1 VKAVYCDNG
10 REFDNSATRTFLLS
24 HGALLRMSC
33 PYTSQQNG
41 KAERTFRTINNIVRS
56 LLFQASIPPV
66 YWADSLHTATY
77 LLNRHPTKTLS
88 GLTPFFALTG
98 TNPTYSHLRVFGCAC
113 YPNLSSTA
121 PHKLS
126 PRSSLCVF
134 LGYSSDHKGY
144 RCLDL
149 HSNRIIISRHV
160 TFDESLF
167 PFSEMST
174 SPSDPATLDFLND
187 DDPSTMPIRP
197 SVVVAGTSPPAV
209 EHASSPGG
217 PASLGSATSAAS
229 PAPPHLLAL
238 HRPPPLPL
246 VTQRPRLLPAEAAAP
261 APPRCH
267 RPLCCPC

>member
-1 VKAVYCDNG
+1 VRTQFGTTVKAVQCDNG
-10 REFDNSATRTFLLS
+10 QEFDNSSTRTFLLS
-24 HGALLRMSC
+24 HGTLLRMSC

-41 KAERTFRTINNIVRS
+41 KAEHALRTINNIVRS
-56 LLFQASIPPV
+56 LLFQASIPPA

-77 LLNRHPTKTLS
+77 LLNRHPTKTLG
-88 GLTPFFALTG
+88 GLTPFFALHG
-98 TNPTYSHLRVFGCAC
+98 THPTYTHLRVFGCAC

-160 TFDESLF
+160 VFDESLF

-174 SPSDPATLDFLND
+174 SPSDPATLDFLD
-187 DDPSTMPIRP
+187 DDDTPTMPPRP
-197 SVVVAGTSPPAV
+197 SVVVAGTPTGAPQPLTV
-209 EHASSPGG
+209 EPGSSPGG
-217 PASLGSATSAAS
+217 STPTGGAAGLTS
-229 PAPPHLLAL
+229 PAPS
-238 HRPPPLPL
+238 
-246 VTQRPRLLPAEAAAP
+246 
-261 APPRCH
+261 
-267 RPLCCPC
+267 